1 MAKYNVEVLLH
12 NANYHVVIEKEN
24 MVDRVTFCKSVGG
37 SEEWVR
43 TINVPFCDRYSMFAA
58 NETSV
63 IIDAYKDGKIFYNV
77 GCYYDGRLY
86 FQTNCN
92 GDEPV
97 VSAEEMEDH
106 LSDLDEKEGDSVVV
120 EEDDKFTILT
130 KVIQEYRN
138 GSSMNETY
146 HKYGI
151 PFNLAKCIFN
161 EVNKTRY
168 DIEVGIESKVLT
180 RYMLCR
186 IVCDSISTSHV
197 LTIYNHNGT
206 IRELADKLGYSI
218 EVTLWLNWVVHQVI

>member
-37 SEEWVR
+37 NEEWVR
-43 TINVPFCDRYSMFAA
+43 TINVPFCERYSMFAA

-97 VSAEEMEDH
+97 VSAEQMEDH
-106 LSDLDEKEGDSVVV
+106 LSDLDEKEGDSVIV
-120 EEDDKFTILT
+120 EKDDKFAILT

-138 GSSMNETY
+138 GVPRIEGGN
-146 HKYGI
+146 KYGI
-151 PFNLAKCIFN
+151 PFDLARYIFD

-168 DIEVGIESKVLT
+168 YIGVDTGPNVLT
-180 RYMLCR
+180 RYLLCR
-186 IVCDSISTSHV
+186 IVCDSISTSNV
-197 LTIYNHNGT
+197 LTIYNHRGT
-206 IRELADKLGYSI
+206 IRELADKLGYCI
-218 EVTLWLNWVVHQVI
+218 EATLWFNWIVHEVI